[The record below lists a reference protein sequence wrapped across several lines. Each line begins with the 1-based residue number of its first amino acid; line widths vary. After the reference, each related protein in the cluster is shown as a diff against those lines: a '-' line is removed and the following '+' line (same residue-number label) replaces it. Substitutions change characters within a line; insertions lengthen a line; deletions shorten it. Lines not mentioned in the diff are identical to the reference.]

1 MFNIG
6 DFVVYG
12 RSGICEVIDITT
24 MKMSGVPIDK
34 LYYVLRPYKDKNG
47 KISTPVDNDKIV
59 IRAVISEEEAKD
71 LLNQMAKITE
81 LEIPSEKMREAVYK
95 ESIRSCDCI
104 SLIKLIKTIRT
115 RKQERLAIGKK
126 ITATDERYVKMA
138 ESSLYSEFSMVLGV
152 PEAEM
157 GDYIANYM

>member
-1 MFNIG
+1 MFSVG

-24 MKMSGVPIDK
+24 MKMSGVPVDK

-71 LLNQMAKITE
+71 LLHQMAEIPE
-81 LEIPSEKMREAVYK
+81 LEIPSEKMRETMYK

-104 SLIKLIKTIRT
+104 NLIKLIKTVRT
-115 RKQERLAIGKK
+115 RKHERLAIGKK

-138 ESSLYSEFSMVLGV
+138 ESSLYSELSMALGIQ
-152 PEAEM
+152 ETEM
-157 GDYIANYM
+157 EEYISSYM

>member
-12 RSGICEVIDITT
+12 RSGICEVIDVTT
-24 MKMSGVPIDK
+24 MKMSGVPVDK

-59 IRAVISEEEAKD
+59 IRAVISKDEAKE
-71 LLNQMAKITE
+71 LLNQMAEISE
-81 LEIPSEKMREAVYK
+81 LEIPNEKMREAMYK
-95 ESIRSCDCI
+95 ESIRSCECMN
-104 SLIKLIKTIRT
+104 LIKLIKTIRI

-138 ESSLYSEFSMVLGV
+138 ESSLYSEFSMVLGI
-152 PEAEM
+152 PEQEI
-157 GDYIANYM
+157 GEYITNYM